1 MQDAILGAAE
11 LLFSIKG
18 FDGIME
24 PRPVGTGPDEAG
36 RLDSDWKH
44 ILRPIDNTAPDDAMS
59 PRYTAEKSGLW

>member
-36 RLDSDWKH
+36 RLDLRLEAHPSSD
-44 ILRPIDNTAPDDAMS
+44 
-59 PRYTAEKSGLW
+59 